1 FRSDYLRQR
10 ERFYHAE
17 SLKNFARDT
26 VPAGTFDALQD
37 EIYHGVIDVCED
49 YHLSGFARMKET
61 MKHATTIAVTSNPL
75 VTSIKTQDRQGICHQ
90 LANDDRLIWVPDNES

>member
-1 FRSDYLRQR
+1 M
-10 ERFYHAE
+10 
-17 SLKNFARDT
+17 
-26 VPAGTFDALQD
+26 
-37 EIYHGVIDVCED
+37 YHGVIDVCED